1 MVKTSMGSDEKCRTE
16 AQPGDANATRRA
28 LQTLYSCSS
37 HEGFGVINEDFEFF
51 AVNEL
56 RSLLF
61 LKLLNSLI
69 NVIN

>member
-37 HEGFGVINEDFEFF
+37 HEGFGVINEDFEF
-51 AVNEL
+51 L
-56 RSLLF
+56 QLMS
-61 LKLLNSLI
+61 
-69 NVIN
+69 